1 MKMRKYLFLL
11 FFFICSTLSAGDTIR
26 MTLNGHCQ
34 SRTAEP
40 VESFKDSVINAAIL
54 DFTANCDL
62 FKLENPFIKGQPSF
76 EVEYHDEVYVP
87 KLVQIDTIKPTYKW
101 VKDTLVE
108 DVVAVSIYPTCFTI
122 YYSDEDVS
130 QLPTRYTINDGAL
143 FYWDR
148 YWDGYKFKNGKF
160 EIISVLKKYN
170 LLQSH
175 NPFPFFFLDGV
186 EGANYYFVKSDLSKF
201 KIVITQDAFMY
212 IQPPFITWDD

>member
-11 FFFICSTLSAGDTIR
+11 FFFICSTLSAGDTIP

-101 VKDTLVE
+101 VMDTLVE

-148 YWDGYKFKNGKF
+148 YREGYKFKNGKS
-160 EIISVLKKYN
+160 ETISVLKKYN
-170 LLQSH
+170 LLQSRD
-175 NPFPFFFLDGV
+175 PFPCFFLDGV

>member
-1 MKMRKYLFLL
+1 MRKYLFLL

-87 KLVQIDTIKPTYKW
+87 KLVQIDTNNYEW
-101 VKDTLVE
+101 VMDTLVE
-108 DVVAVSIYPTCFTI
+108 DVVAVSIYPTFFTI

-148 YWDGYKFKNGKF
+148 YWEGYKFKNGKF

-170 LLQSH
+170 LLQSRD
-175 NPFPFFFLDGV
+175 PFPFFFLDGV

>member
-11 FFFICSTLSAGDTIR
+11 SFFICSTLSAGDTIR

-76 EVEYHDEVYVP
+76 KVEYHDEVYVP
-87 KLVQIDTIKPTYKW
+87 KLVQIDTIKRTYKW
-101 VKDTLVE
+101 VMDTLVE
-108 DVVAVSIYPTCFTI
+108 DVVAVSIYPTFFTI

-148 YWDGYKFKNGKF
+148 YRDGYKFKNGKF

-170 LLQSH
+170 LLQSYD
-175 NPFPFFFLDGV
+175 PFPYYCVDGV

-201 KIVITQDAFMY
+201 KIVITQDAFMC